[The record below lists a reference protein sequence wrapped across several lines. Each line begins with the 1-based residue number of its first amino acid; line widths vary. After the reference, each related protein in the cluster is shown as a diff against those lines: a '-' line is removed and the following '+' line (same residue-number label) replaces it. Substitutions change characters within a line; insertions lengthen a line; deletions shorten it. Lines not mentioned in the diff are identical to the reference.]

1 MEVVSGDCTSGGL
14 GQGQT
19 GGSRDDMVT
28 LRDGYWG
35 ILRRERFEGVCKLR
49 RMCMLSHSVV
59 SDSSQPHGLWSF
71 CPWESPGKNTG

>member
-19 GGSRDDMVT
+19 GGSRDDTVA

-35 ILRRERFEGVCKLR
+35 DLEEG
-49 RMCMLSHSVV
+49 
-59 SDSSQPHGLWSF
+59 
-71 CPWESPGKNTG
+71 EI